1 MAAYPIAQAIKL
13 VADVFYVLL
22 LVRVVF
28 SWLQPRRLH
37 PILQRIERLSFVT
50 TEPLLKP
57 IRNFLLRYQAGA
69 PIDFSPIVAYL
80 VIKLVERLLIRAL
93 YSV

>member
-1 MAAYPIAQAIKL
+1 VAAYPIAQAINL

-37 PILQRIERLSFVT
+37 PLLQKIERLSFVT

-57 IRNFLLRYQAGA
+57 IRNFLLRYQTGS

-80 VIKLVERLLIRAL
+80 VIELARRLLLRVL
-93 YSV
+93 